1 MERLHH
7 LLVPGDYLVVAWM
20 DLNKLKVPLGTKGF
34 SMKKPT
40 QIQGRRH

>member
-20 DLNKLKVPLGTKGF
+20 DLNKLKVPLGTKVPNE
-34 SMKKPT
+34 KTHTDP
-40 QIQGRRH
+40 R